1 MKNNVLLFVI
11 VVAAQ
16 CGCAA
21 STTSFSSNDGPTGRS
36 VSESCSSQCITKV
49 DAANGQEKC
58 MEFSQGMAS
67 ACGKYQNEGVP
78 KGSFTDKP

>member
-1 MKNNVLLFVI
+1 MRNSLLMCLI
-11 VVAAQ
+11 ITTH

-21 STTSFSSNDGPTGRS
+21 SSTSYRSDNGPDGKS

-49 DAANGQEKC
+49 DADNGQEKC
-58 MEFSQGMAS
+58 MEFSKGMAS
-67 ACGKYQNEGVP
+67 ACGKYQDEEVP